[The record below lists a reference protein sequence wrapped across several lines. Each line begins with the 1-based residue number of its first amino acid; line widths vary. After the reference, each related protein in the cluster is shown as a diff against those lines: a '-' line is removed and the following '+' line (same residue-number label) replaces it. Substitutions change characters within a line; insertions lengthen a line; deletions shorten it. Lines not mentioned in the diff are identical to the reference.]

1 MPTSTSSPT
10 SNRGSRRQPHPDP
23 STFDLVQNSYQQAS
37 PTPFP
42 QYDYPPHSTDQH
54 DFSAPT
60 FHRQRAISS
69 YALDSG
75 TLKFPEPQLYRA
87 SSGKATYRPLTP
99 PNPDYRIDLQTSP
112 RPPPPALPPRN
123 FVASPE
129 IGDTQPLTQHVVPET
144 PLDISK
150 PSLDSPAGLESF
162 QAGNVPE
169 SQQEWARFVPPQ
181 ALEALGKQ
189 EVERQSALFEVF
201 KSELDYVNDLR
212 IVQDVYITPLLS
224 APHEV
229 MSEARGKTFVSEVF
243 WNLNKISGHH
253 QRMLGTLLTRQRDQ
267 HPLVQSVADII
278 LDCKLCLSSM
288 TPNSHDSPVLDAFW
302 FTPEYESYIKHSP
315 LSLELHRK
323 ELDQNP
329 RYNDFIRK
337 CSEDPRL
344 RKRDFKTL
352 LSRPITRLP
361 RLKLVLE
368 RIQKLT
374 AADHPDL
381 ETIPIV
387 LAILQD
393 FIKSSEPGITAAEG
407 KVSYRVLYETLV
419 FPPGEITDLDVD
431 DESRTLVHSGPLVR
445 QKSDARRSWS
455 DVFGALSDNYF
466 FLLNEETKP
475 PMTIKRRFVWRPI
488 PLEYLGLGSFD
499 GALEVRKERA
509 DNGSFISISSTKQ
522 NVYPF
527 TIHHT
532 GAKAGRRYTLYA
544 PTTTAREKWHNALVE
559 AIGVRKARQDANKW
573 YAPQPLND
581 GFFRVPSRIPYAQ
594 GTRFTGRVLC
604 AAVLSSQGRN
614 YLAVGCTNGI
624 YVGMRTDSS
633 FRRVLDFIKP
643 TSIIALPES
652 NNVIVHWETALFS
665 YPLDLLIR
673 VSQGGATIQ
682 ELNDSTE
689 RLAQKDGNVLF
700 CKAGR
705 VANRTLVAYAT
716 KSFLNVTLSILEPI
730 HPNENRIASS
740 YRSFGSPVPVPRDTY
755 DVSFLPQSVAI
766 CAPKSVHILK
776 PMNMTVSS
784 PMVAPDFSESTGA
797 SLRLLKEK
805 CEDAKSLGVVRCET
819 PEMLIVYDEFGC
831 YLNKFGKP
839 ARSGSYIPWECKAS
853 AFAHRG
859 HHLLLFSLGF
869 IEVRTVA
876 SGRLVQVIEAN
887 DVRLLHSGLT
897 ETDMLVAGM
906 TGNVDNASGLSEKL
920 VELVQTTAID
930 VRAPI
935 VRTEQLWDEWD
946 M

>member
-1 MPTSTSSPT
+1 MPTSTSPPL

-23 STFDLVQNSYQQAS
+23 STFDLVQTPYQQAS

-42 QYDYPPHSTDQH
+42 QYDYPPPRSTDQH

-60 FHRQRAISS
+60 FQRQRAISS

-75 TLKFPEPQLYRA
+75 ALKFPEPQLYRA

-99 PNPDYRIDLQTSP
+99 PNRDYSSP
-112 RPPPPALPPRN
+112 RPSPTPPALPPRN

-144 PLDISK
+144 LDISK
-150 PSLDSPAGLESF
+150 PRYQLVLTTMCTLDSPAGLESF

-181 ALEALGKQ
+181 ALEALGKK

-212 IVQDVYITPLLS
+212 IIQDVYITPLLS

-229 MSEARGKTFVSEVF
+229 INEARGKTFVSEVF

-278 LDCKLCLSSM
+278 LDY
-288 TPNSHDSPVLDAFW
+288 AFW

-381 ETIPIV
+381 EIIPIV

-407 KVSYRVLYETLV
+407 KVNYRVLYETLV
-419 FPPGEITDLDVD
+419 FPPGEGHYVD

-488 PLEYLGLGSFD
+488 PLEYLGLGSFN
-499 GALEVRKERA
+499 GAPEVRKERA

-527 TIHHT
+527 SIYHA
-532 GAKAGRRYTLYA
+532 GAKTGRYTLYA
-544 PTTTAREKWHNALVE
+544 PTTTARERWHKALVE

-594 GTRFTGRVLC
+594 GTRFTGRILC
-604 AAVLSSQGRN
+604 AAVLPSQGRN

-624 YVGMRTDSS
+624 HVGMRTDSS

-652 NNVIVHWETALFS
+652 NNVVVHCETALFS
-665 YPLDLLIR
+665 YPLDLFIR

-682 ELNDSTE
+682 ELNDSAE

-705 VANRTLVAYAT
+705 VANRTLE
-716 KSFLNVTLSILEPI
+716 L
-730 HPNENRIASS
+730 
-740 YRSFGSPVPVPRDTY
+740 
-755 DVSFLPQSVAI
+755 
-766 CAPKSVHILK
+766 
-776 PMNMTVSS
+776 
-784 PMVAPDFSESTGA
+784 
-797 SLRLLKEK
+797 
-805 CEDAKSLGVVRCET
+805 
-819 PEMLIVYDEFGC
+819 GC
-831 YLNKFGKP
+831 YINKFGKP

-859 HHLLLFSLGF
+859 HHLLLFSPGF
-869 IEVRTVA
+869 IEV
-876 SGRLVQVIEAN
+876 IEAG

-897 ETDMLVAGM
+897 GTDMLVAGM
-906 TGNVDNASGLSEKL
+906 TGSVDDASGLSEKL
-920 VELVQTTAID
+920 VELVQTEAID
-930 VRAPI
+930 VKAPI

>member
-1 MPTSTSSPT
+1 MPTSTSPPP

-23 STFDLVQNSYQQAS
+23 STFDLVQNPYRQAS

-42 QYDYPPHSTDQH
+42 QYDYPPRSTDQH

-60 FHRQRAISS
+60 FQRQRAISS

-99 PNPDYRIDLQTSP
+99 PNRDYRSDLRTSSLT
-112 RPPPPALPPRN
+112 PPALPPRN

-129 IGDTQPLTQHVVPET
+129 IGDTQVA
-144 PLDISK
+144 
-150 PSLDSPAGLESF
+150 LDSPAGLESF

-169 SQQEWARFVPPQ
+169 SQQEWAQFVPPQ
-181 ALEALGKQ
+181 ALEALGKK

-212 IVQDVYITPLLS
+212 IIQDVYITPLLS

-229 MSEARGKTFVSEVF
+229 ISEARGKTFVSEVF

-278 LDCKLCLSSM
+278 LDY
-288 TPNSHDSPVLDAFW
+288 AFS

-407 KVSYRVLYETLV
+407 KVNYRVLYETLV
-419 FPPGEITDLDVD
+419 FPPGEVTDLDVD

-455 DVFGALSDNYF
+455 DVFGALSDNYI

-499 GALEVRKERA
+499 GAPEVRKERA

-527 TIHHT
+527 SIYHA
-532 GAKAGRRYTLYA
+532 GAKAGRYTLYA
-544 PTTTAREKWHNALVE
+544 PTTTAREKWHKALVE

-594 GTRFTGRVLC
+594 GTRFTGRILC
-604 AAVLSSQGRN
+604 AAVLPLMKLLASQGRN

-624 YVGMRTDSS
+624 HVGMRTDSS

-652 NNVIVHWETALFS
+652 NNVIVHCETALFS
-665 YPLDLLIR
+665 YPLDLFIR

-682 ELNDSTE
+682 DLNDSAE

-740 YRSFGSPVPVPRDTY
+740 YRSFGSPVPVPRDTS
-755 DVSFLPQSVAI
+755 DVSFLPNSVAI
-766 CAPKSVHILK
+766 CASKSIHILK

-784 PMVAPDFSESTGA
+784 PTVAPDFSESTGA
-797 SLRLLKEK
+797 SLRLLKDR

-819 PEMLIVYDEFGC
+819 PEMLIVYDELGC
-831 YLNKFGKP
+831 YINKFGKP

-859 HHLLLFSLGF
+859 HHLLLFSPGF

-876 SGRLVQVIEAN
+876 SGRLVQVIEAD

-897 ETDMLVAGM
+897 GTDILVAGM
-906 TGNVDNASGLSEKL
+906 TGSVDNASGLSEKL
-920 VELVQTTAID
+920 VELVQTEAIG
-930 VRAPI
+930 VKAPV